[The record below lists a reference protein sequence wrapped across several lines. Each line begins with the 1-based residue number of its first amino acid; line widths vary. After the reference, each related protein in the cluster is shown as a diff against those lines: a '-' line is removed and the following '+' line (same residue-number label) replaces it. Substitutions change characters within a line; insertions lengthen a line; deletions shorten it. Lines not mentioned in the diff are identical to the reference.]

1 MQGKGGVNPME
12 PLLEVKNLTVSYGD
26 EAVLQDVSFTLQKGE
41 ILAVTGSSGIGKSTL
56 LKSVTGLLGA
66 EGKVL
71 GGDILYRGKSI
82 LHMTQKELTVLRGAQ
97 IGMVFQDCGAS
108 LCPVRK
114 VGTQIY
120 EAVRAH
126 ERVTKAEVMD
136 RTAALLGKIGLSDW
150 RRIWNSYPFQLSG
163 GMNQRV
169 GICMAMLLSP
179 SLLLA
184 DEPTSALDVTVQKQ
198 VGEELLLMRREYN
211 TAMLL
216 VTHNP
221 ALAEKMADRVLRL

>member
-26 EAVLQDVSFTLQKGE
+26 EAVLRDVSFTLQEGE

-56 LKSVTGLLGA
+56 LKSVMGLLGA

-71 GGDILYRGKSI
+71 GGDILYLGKSI
-82 LHMTQKELTVLRGAQ
+82 LHMTQKELTALRGAQ